1 MSHAAYVLSAW
12 GVTAVAIAAYAAFLR
27 LRGQRLLRRA
37 RASRIDNTG
46 TEED

>member
-12 GVTAVAIAAYAAFLR
+12 GVTVVALAVYAASLR

-37 RASRIDNTG
+37 RASRIDSAG
-46 TEED
+46 ADDE

>member
-12 GVTAVAIAAYAAFLR
+12 GVTVAAVAVYTASLR

-37 RASRIDNTG
+37 RAGTIDSAG
-46 TEED
+46 TDEE

>member
-12 GVTAVAIAAYAAFLR
+12 GVTVAAITVYTVSLR

-37 RASRIDNTG
+37 RDSTIDSAG
-46 TEED
+46 TDEE